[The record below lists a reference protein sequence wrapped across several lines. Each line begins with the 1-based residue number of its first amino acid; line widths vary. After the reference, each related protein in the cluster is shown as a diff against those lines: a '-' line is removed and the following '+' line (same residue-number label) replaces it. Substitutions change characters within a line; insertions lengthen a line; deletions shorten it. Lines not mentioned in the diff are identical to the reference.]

1 MSTEKLVLDF
11 LVRAEEVKQRP
22 ETQKLLRPH
31 LRSLIRERRKLS
43 FTEFHKLRY
52 GLRYMEKGHW
62 DAQTLSLAATLL
74 FLLDCEYKRMNGV
87 LTEVDLGLDT
97 DTDLGLDEEEEEEN
111 NNNNN
116 SSQRKKK
123 KKKKGRFRAALKK
136 LKNKLTKKKKKKLTN

>member
-87 LTEVDLGLDT
+87 LTDLDRDVDTDLDT
-97 DTDLGLDEEEEEEN
+97 DTDEEEEKN
-111 NNNNN
+111 N
-116 SSQRKKK
+116 R
-123 KKKKGRFRAALKK
+123 KKKKGRFRAAFKK
-136 LKNKLTKKKKKKLTN
+136 LFRRRRSKKKTN